1 MMYVYSIDYKTV
13 AIMILVEILV
23 IGLFVYATLI

>member
-1 MMYVYSIDYKTV
+1 MMYVYSIDYKIV

-23 IGLFVYATLI
+23 IGLFVYAAFI